1 MKKAKKQTSL
11 RKKFIVSF
19 AIIALLLVIETGF
32 TFYFENRIKNLVTDM
47 EEAYD
52 FQIFLN
58 QKIIDHEEYVL
69 NMNLLIKDP
78 NHNFTVTDHT
88 SCALGTWYYEYT
100 PLPRNANLLKALEQ
114 PHIDLHNASHEIE
127 ELLSSGK
134 QAQAESVFFDKMIPA
149 VNSVKTILFD
159 LADIENVHTEEKIEA
174 LHTAQNMVL
183 IIGISIRVLAI
194 LLSIIIAYILS
205 NIIIKPIYKIAQS
218 MEAVSTGNLDT
229 YVEFESNDELGS
241 LATQVNDTI
250 TKLTGIISGIREKS
264 TVVDDGSTVISES
277 LNEIR
282 IASDEITNT
291 TVQIAQNSDQMAG
304 EINTIAND
312 TTEMFA
318 MGETLDQIAKE
329 TANAIELT
337 HKASIEGRH
346 SVETATNSMDSVRQ
360 TVDFAAQAIS
370 KLIERSQQIGQ
381 MVKVIEDIAAQTNL
395 LALNASIESAR
406 AGEAG
411 RGFAVVAD
419 EIRKLA
425 ENSSDAAAKIVS
437 LIENIESETQ
447 ATVNSMEFNQD
458 QVLEQ
463 VHNIHQANDALTKIL
478 EQSDLTQNSSRQL
491 KELVDR
497 LKAKAQSIDQAVLGV
512 NDSIQSNAASAE
524 EVTAA
529 TEEQNATITTVNEM
543 TQQLATEVDVLKN
556 MIREFKLKE
565 AKHNDI

>member
-69 NMNLLIKDP
+69 NMNLLIKDS

-174 LHTAQNMVL
+174 LHTAQNKVL

-250 TKLTGIISGIREKS
+250 TKLTDIISGIREKS

-277 LNEIR
+277 LNEIQ

-478 EQSDLTQNSSRQL
+478 EQSDLTQNSSSQL